1 MRFIIQRVKHAS
13 VTVENEVVGKIGP
26 GLMILVG
33 ITEGDTDEFIDHITD
48 KFLNLRLWDDSKG
61 ARWKEC
67 VKSLNYEILFV
78 SQFTLYSIFKGN
90 KPDYHFAMNG
100 EPAKILFDKIVDNAK
115 KKYDPNKIQ
124 TGTFGAMMEVD
135 LCNDGPVTIQWE
147 YPGDVAEKIE
157 QNNKKKGNVKDNK
170 KEKKDDKDIEKK
182 KLEKIERRKE
192 KKEKKNNKE
201 EKKEDKKED
210 DKKLDDKKEDDKKE
224 EDKKL
229 DDKKLEDK
237 KEDDKKEDD
246 KKEDDKKEDDK
257 KEDDK
262 KEINEIDTTK
272 KNE

>member
-13 VTVENEVVGKIGP
+13 VTVDNQIVGKIGP
-26 GLMILVG
+26 GLLILVG
-33 ITEGDTDEFIDHITD
+33 INDKDNDEFIDHITD

-61 ARWKEC
+61 TRWKEC
-67 VKSLNYEILFV
+67 VKSLNYEILLV
-78 SQFTLYSIFKGN
+78 SQFTLYQVFKGN
-90 KPDYHFAMNG
+90 KPDFHFAMNG
-100 EPAKILFDKIVDNAK
+100 EPAKVLFDKIVDCVK

-124 TGTFGAMMEVD
+124 TGTFGAYMNVD

-157 QNNKKKGNVKDNK
+157 ENNKKKNNPKDNK
-170 KEKKDDKDIEKK
+170 NEKKDDKDIEKK
-182 KLEKIERRKE
+182 KLEKIERRKQ
-192 KKEKKNNKE
+192 KKEKKNNQE

-229 DDKKLEDK
+229 EDK
-237 KEDDKKEDD
+237 KEDDKKEN
-246 KKEDDKKEDDK
+246 
-257 KEDDK
+257 DK